1 MKKSLLIFCA
11 ALAIVATGC
20 KNKKKANTEMVEEIK
35 DVIADIET
43 SLGNM
48 RIKLYGDTPRHQAN
62 FIKLANEGFYDG
74 TLFHRV
80 IKEFM
85 IQGGD
90 PLTKNPGAEQ
100 EYGTGGPGYQIPAEI
115 RSNHRHKKGALAAA
129 RKGDAANPMRE
140 SSGSQFY
147 IVQSEN
153 GCAHLDG
160 QYTVFGEVIEGL
172 EVIDRIAEA
181 ETDFRDRPLD
191 NVKIVRV
198 YIEASDTTKKALQ
211 TDSTAVIQ

>member
-1 MKKSLLIFCA
+1 
-11 ALAIVATGC
+11 
-20 KNKKKANTEMVEEIK
+20 
-35 DVIADIET
+35 
-43 SLGNM
+43 
-48 RIKLYGDTPRHQAN
+48 
-62 FIKLANEGFYDG
+62 
-74 TLFHRV
+74 
-80 IKEFM
+80 
-85 IQGGD
+85 
-90 PLTKNPGAEQ
+90 
-100 EYGTGGPGYQIPAEI
+100 
-115 RSNHRHKKGALAAA
+115 
-129 RKGDAANPMRE
+129 MRE